1 MCKKIPFQWKKAVH
15 EGKCLSS
22 HLWMRQR
29 CGSTG
34 SDCLASRKLSVQTL
48 VMPRKK
54 ERKKERKGGRKEGRK
69 KGREGGRKEGRR
81 NACSDGTYITIYVP
95 KQHSVPH
102 KNVQLLPV
110 HEKRKTSQSMEL
122 TFLRTQLIDSIK
134 RREFKKV
141 R

>member
-69 KGREGGRKEGRR
+69 KGREDGRKEGRKEGR
-81 NACSDGTYITIYVP
+81 VEGRKEGEMLAVM
-95 KQHSVPH
+95 
-102 KNVQLLPV
+102 V
-110 HEKRKTSQSMEL
+110 HISQYMYQNSTLYPTRMYNYYL
-122 TFLRTQLIDSIK
+122 FT
-134 RREFKKV
+134 KKGKHP
-141 R
+141 RAWN